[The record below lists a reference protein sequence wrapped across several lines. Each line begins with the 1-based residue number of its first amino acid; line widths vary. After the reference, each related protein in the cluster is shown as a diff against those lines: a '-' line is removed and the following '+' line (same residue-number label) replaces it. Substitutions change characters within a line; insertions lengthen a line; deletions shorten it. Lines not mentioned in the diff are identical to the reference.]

1 MTEKKIITDFQKMTE
16 IDVSKRIQQKGKFNY
31 LPWSDA
37 HELMKKHDPNA
48 IISIREFEHWMVVKG
63 DRKEFLVSKELPY
76 QTTNGGSYVEV
87 SVLFKEVEET
97 EIYPILDFKNND
109 VTSPTMTQVNKALK
123 RAFVKALAKHGLGL
137 YIYRG
142 EDLPE
147 PPTIEVKDLEKTEAA
162 LSALSE
168 IVGFDATEEMIKRLN
183 LLIEESYPQLDK
195 ITKLEQMNKQHYG
208 MIGRLIAQATNQAE
222 KAKKEKK

>member
-1 MTEKKIITDFQKMTE
+1 MNLK
-16 IDVSKRIQQKGKFNY
+16 
-31 LPWSDA
+31 
-37 HELMKKHDPNA
+37 
-48 IISIREFEHWMVVKG
+48 
-63 DRKEFLVSKELPY
+63 
-76 QTTNGGSYVEV
+76 V

-183 LLIEESYPQLDK
+183 LWIEESYPQLDK

>member
-1 MTEKKIITDFQKMTE
+1 
-16 IDVSKRIQQKGKFNY
+16 
-31 LPWSDA
+31 
-37 HELMKKHDPNA
+37 
-48 IISIREFEHWMVVKG
+48 
-63 DRKEFLVSKELPY
+63 
-76 QTTNGGSYVEV
+76 
-87 SVLFKEVEET
+87 
-97 EIYPILDFKNND
+97 
-109 VTSPTMTQVNKALK
+109 MTQVNKALK

-183 LLIEESYPQLDK
+183 LWIEESYPQLDK